1 MVYGCRVQGGA
12 WEAGRGEN
20 FLPPEFV
27 QRVRAGERLQVSADV
42 VVFETSAPAGHMW
55 SPESGDYKV
64 LWQGREESVE
74 KVSPV
79 CR

>member
-1 MVYGCRVQGGA
+1 
-12 WEAGRGEN
+12 
-20 FLPPEFV
+20 
-27 QRVRAGERLQVSADV
+27 VRAGERLQVSADV